1 MATTRKVTKEV
12 PQYKKL
18 ESIVKN
24 LGYNS
29 VQDMPSRESLIPK
42 LADSTLTVREA
53 VVLDLYVRGVR
64 LQPATLQTEIGKGFN
79 EKFGVTASILPEKDA
94 PAPSA
99 AYTRING
106 VSSSA
111 VKAGFQLNTPIIE
124 IINSREALEKINEVS
139 STAIDPKWSGVFR
152 SIEAANGAFLPDT
165 PLAYKSPKIVG
176 RGLSSA
182 QQSRRSKKFTAVPPP
197 EEVFPEI
204 SAGLQQIEYPS
215 DRNALVAFG
224 LSPYRPG
231 EMVNLRLGKYDP
243 QTITADRAPGYF
255 DPEKGEIVF
264 PEGSQTKTK
273 GALERL
279 KLDPNSVLYNVL
291 IEQSRIAELEGS
303 DYLFPDVTTQ
313 TTTDAIKTHITPRL
327 SQFED
332 ILGRSFDESKDFR
345 KLIASMVIYELGY
358 QAEAKDMLG
367 HANDAQINATI
378 GKVMDNFYASRIA
391 SSDSPL
397 TSIYVAYENL
407 IGNSLGV
414 NSVNDIAIRFGLDL
428 PGFTDID
435 ETSNNY
441 VPLTKKGQ
449 VVESNVPRPPTAEE
463 VQDSQETRERTQAE
477 NYRATQFAI
486 QEGQEVELKNLEQA
500 EQIESKRQEQREQKA
515 RSKVEAKEKAEE
527 ERKAALKMDDDQSD
541 KFLKIFGD
549 ITGNKYTQAFLG
561 ALPAAGLGLA
571 SVSLSQ
577 DIQADIEKGEGVFGT
592 SPEVSAAI
600 RTAKVAAEEFTPQG
614 ILIGLAESQAKS
626 ATERGKQLLEQSFD
640 MDEEELLRSFGRFGA
655 EMRGY

>member
-1 MATTRKVTKEV
+1 MATTRRVTKEV

-42 LADSTLTVREA
+42 LADGTLTVREA
-53 VVLDLYVRGVR
+53 AVLDLYVRGVR

-94 PAPSA
+94 PAPGA

-139 STAIDPKWSGVFR
+139 STAIDPKWSGVFK

-165 PLAYKSPKIVG
+165 PLAYKSPKVVG
-176 RGLSSA
+176 RGLASA
-182 QQSRRSKKFTAVPPP
+182 QQSRRSKKFDAVPPP

-279 KLDPNSVLYNVL
+279 KLDPNSLLYHVLM
-291 IEQSRIAELEGS
+291 EQSRIAELEGS

-313 TTTDAIKTHITPRL
+313 TTTDAIKAHITPRL
-327 SQFED
+327 AQFED
-332 ILGRSFDESKDFR
+332 ILGRPFDESKDFR

-358 QAEAKDMLG
+358 QAEAKEMLG

-435 ETSNNY
+435 ETSTNY
-441 VPLTKKGQ
+441 VPLTKRGQ

-477 NYRATQFAI
+477 NYRATQEARR
-486 QEGQEVELKNLEQA
+486 EGQLIEEENL
-500 EQIESKRQEQREQKA
+500 QREEALQEKRAEVAEKKQKDKDA
-515 RSKVEAKEKAEE
+515 LALAKEE
-527 ERKAALKMDDDQSD
+527 ERKAALKMDDDQAD
-541 KFLKIFGD
+541 RFLKIFGD
-549 ITGNKYTQAFLG
+549 ITGNKYAQG
-561 ALPAAGLGLA
+561 ALTVGGTALIGASIVPRVAEAQEKIEAGQPVIPSVLEEAGQFLYEESPIGLVQA
-571 SVSLSQ
+571 GVDIGSQ
-577 DIQADIEKGEGVFGT
+577 AVGAGIDVIQEEIEEEAREKGIED
-592 SPEVSAAI
+592 
-600 RTAKVAAEEFTPQG
+600 QMMG
-614 ILIGLAESQAKS
+614 IS
-626 ATERGKQLLEQSFD
+626 
-640 MDEEELLRSFGRFGA
+640 RSFGIPLP
-655 EMRGY
+655 

>member
-1 MATTRKVTKEV
+1 MATRKVTKEV

-18 ESIVKN
+18 ESIVKT
-24 LGYNS
+24 LGYSS
-29 VQDMPSRESLIPK
+29 VADMPSRDSLIPK
-42 LADSTLTVREA
+42 LADGSLTVREA
-53 VVLDLYVRGVR
+53 AVLDLYVRGIR
-64 LQPATLQTEIGKGFN
+64 LQPATKQTEIGKAFN
-79 EKFGVTASILPEKDA
+79 EKFGISASILPEKDA
-94 PAPSA
+94 PAPSSA
-99 AYTRING
+99 STRLNG
-106 VSSSA
+106 VVNSA
-111 VKAGFQLNTPIIE
+111 VKAGFQLNTPIID

-139 STAIDPKWSGVFR
+139 ATAIDPKWSGVFR
-152 SIEAANGAFLPDT
+152 SIEAANGVFLPDD
-165 PLAYKSPKIVG
+165 PLVYKSPKIVG
-176 RGLSSA
+176 LGLSGA
-182 QQSRRSKKFTAVPPP
+182 QQSRESKKFDAVPPP
-197 EEVFPEI
+197 DKVFPEI

-215 DRNALVAFG
+215 DRNAIVAFG

-264 PEGSQTKTK
+264 PEGTQTKTK

-279 KLDPNSVLYNVL
+279 KLDRNSVLYNVL
-291 IEQSRIAELEGS
+291 MEQARIADLEGS
-303 DYLFPDVTTQ
+303 DYLFPDVTTK
-313 TTTDAIKTHITPRL
+313 TTTDAIKAHITPRL
-327 SQFED
+327 EQFEA
-332 ILGRSFDESKDFR
+332 ILGRPFEESKDFR

-358 QAEAKDMLG
+358 QAEAKEMLG

-397 TSIYVAYENL
+397 TSVYVAYENL

-486 QEGQEVELKNLEQA
+486 REGQEVELKNLEQA

-527 ERKAALKMDDDQSD
+527 ERKAKLKMDDEQSD

-549 ITGNKYTQAFLG
+549 ITGNKYAQGALTVGGTALIGASVIPRVAEAQEKIEAGRPVAPSVLEEVGQFIYEESPVGIAQAGLEIGTQAVG
-561 ALPAAGLGLA
+561 AGID
-571 SVSLSQ
+571 V
-577 DIQADIEKGEGVFGT
+577 IQKEI
-592 SPEVSAAI
+592 
-600 RTAKVAAEEFTPQG
+600 
-614 ILIGLAESQAKS
+614 
-626 ATERGKQLLEQSFD
+626 
-640 MDEEELLRSFGRFGA
+640 EEEARKKGIDDQMTGISRSFGIPLP
-655 EMRGY
+655 